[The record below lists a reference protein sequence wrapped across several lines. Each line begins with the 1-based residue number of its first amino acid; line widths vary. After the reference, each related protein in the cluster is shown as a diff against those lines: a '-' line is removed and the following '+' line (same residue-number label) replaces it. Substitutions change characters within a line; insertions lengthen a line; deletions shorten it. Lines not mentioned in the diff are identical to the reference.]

1 MSTALATAPASVIS
15 FPSAVGDPYSVATFA
30 ADLAAG
36 AAGVLPWVG
45 AGVAAAIVLMFA
57 FMGIRK
63 GLGFFRSI
71 AK

>member
-1 MSTALATAPASVIS
+1 MSILATVTALPAIAL
-15 FPSAVGDPYSVATFA
+15 PSAVGDPYTVAVFA
-30 ADLAAG
+30 ADLLAG

-45 AGVAAAIVLMFA
+45 AGVAAGIVLLFA

-63 GLGFFRSI
+63 GIGFFKGV